1 MFYVADPSNKK
12 WSVVLQG
19 KVHDSDENHDENLDI
34 SETHPFSTNVTTFI
48 EENEWDD
55 VHAIRIDHEEGI
67 WED

>member
-1 MFYVADPSNKK
+1 M
-12 WSVVLQG
+12 VLQG
-19 KVHDSDENHDENLDI
+19 KDHDSDENHDENLDI

-48 EENEWDD
+48 KENEGDD